1 MVFSEP
7 IFLFMFLPLSLAVI
21 LALSG
26 RGHSLAILVFSLIFY
41 YWASGLL
48 TLLLVGSIFFNWFVG
63 LRLAQTRT
71 KQWLVLGITMNV
83 LVLGAFKYAFFFASN
98 IDGVLG
104 TVLSPH
110 LRWIILPIG
119 ISFYTFQCISYLIDI
134 WRRDAEPE
142 RNLIVFGAYLS
153 FFPQLIAGPIV
164 RFKTVIADYHT
175 PKVSLENA
183 AAGVARF
190 SHGLF
195 KKVVVADSSGAIAD
209 ACFALSSGDLTTGA
223 AWLGALAYTVQI
235 YFDFSAYSDMAI
247 GLASICGI
255 RMNENFDRP
264 YTSSTLTE
272 FWRRWHI
279 SLSTWFRDYLYIP
292 LGGNRNGQFATY
304 RNLVIVFFVTGLWH
318 GAAWTFVFWG
328 LYHGAFLI
336 LERLVLGRGAGAI
349 TAPAARILYL
359 LPVVIFGWV
368 LFRAKSLQHAS
379 EFYQAMLVLS
389 VPIDWSLASSVTA
402 NTSPLV
408 IFGFCIGILSL
419 FAPRHAAV
427 GVQLAQVRTAA
438 GAATRFGYA
447 SMALIAGAVYALSSD
462 FSPFLYFR
470 F

>member
-21 LALSG
+21 LALTG
-26 RGHSLAILVFSLIFY
+26 RGHSLAILVFSLVFY
-41 YWASGLL
+41 YWTSGLL
-48 TLLLVGSIFFNWFVG
+48 TLLLAGSIFFNWFVG
-63 LRLAQTRT
+63 LRLDQCRN
-71 KQWLVLGITMNV
+71 KRWLQFGIAMNV
-83 LVLGAFKYAFFFASN
+83 LVLGTFKYAIFFASN
-98 IDGVLG
+98 IDGIFG
-104 TVLSPH
+104 SALSPH

-119 ISFYTFQCISYLIDI
+119 ISFYTFQCISYLMDI

-142 RNLIVFGAYLS
+142 NNLIVFGAYLS

-164 RFKTVIADYHT
+164 RFKTVIADYHA

-183 AAGVARF
+183 TAGAARF

-195 KKVVVADSSGAIAD
+195 KKVVVADSSGIIAD
-209 ACFALSSGDLTTGA
+209 ACFALSAGDLTTGA

-247 GLASICGI
+247 GLASVCGI
-255 RMNENFDRP
+255 RMDENFNRP

-292 LGGNRNGQFATY
+292 LGGNRKGQFATY
-304 RNLVIVFFVTGLWH
+304 RNLIVVFFVTGLWH
-318 GAAWTFVFWG
+318 GAAWTFVLWG

-336 LERLVLGRGAGAI
+336 LERVTLGRAAGAI
-349 TAPAARILYL
+349 EARFARFVYL

-368 LFRAKSLQHAS
+368 LFRAESLQQAL

-389 VPIDWSLASSVTA
+389 VPINWSLAETVTA
-402 NTSPLV
+402 STSPL
-408 IFGFCIGILSL
+408 ILFGFYIGLLSL
-419 FAPRHAAV
+419 FAPKHAPL
-427 GVQLAQVRTAA
+427 GVQLTQVRTLA
-438 GAATRFGYA
+438 GAMARFGYA
-447 SMALIAGAVYALSSD
+447 GIVLIVGAVYALSSD